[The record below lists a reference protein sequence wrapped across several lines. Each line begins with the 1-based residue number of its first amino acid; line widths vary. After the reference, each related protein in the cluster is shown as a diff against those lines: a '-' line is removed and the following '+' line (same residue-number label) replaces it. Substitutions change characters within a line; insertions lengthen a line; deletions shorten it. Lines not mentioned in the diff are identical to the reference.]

1 MDSIYLHDWSDL
13 EGMCKDFEIS
23 PDQLKNS
30 TVLLASYTYAD
41 YSGSAFVL
49 YQTGGQLF
57 EVNGSHCSC
66 YGLEDQWSP
75 EETTVDEL
83 WHRATVGKLGMNW
96 DNDEFNKE
104 LLGVLNKLK
113 EAIQ

>member
-1 MDSIYLHDWSDL
+1 MDPIFLHDWSDL
-13 EGMCKDFEIS
+13 EGMCSNFEIS
-23 PDQLKNS
+23 PDLLAGS
-30 TVLLASYTYAD
+30 TVLLASYTYEE

-49 YQTGGQLF
+49 FQTGKQLF

-75 EETTVDEL
+75 EETNVEVL
-83 WHRATVGKLGMNW
+83 LHRATEGKLGMSW
-96 DNDEFNKE
+96 ETDEFNTA

-113 EAIQ
+113 EANQ